1 MTDIRVSDRPIR
13 RVLLAPL
20 LLLTLLAPSQL
31 AAQQTPTSRWWYPLG
46 SPEATRRNDVPTTNQ
61 SASDLVIKWRT
72 SALRGARTLLVGAL
86 STPSDSP
93 EQQIVGMR
101 QGFDTITILDQYG
114 FVDTSFSAVARE
126 RSETHAVA
134 LTGLFNASAGSVIPE
149 GRPGII
155 GVALEREVLSSTEN
169 SLQAYGLLL
178 RPDGSVRTRLGLS
191 SSEAEQIRLNTRSSN
206 RFTTIYPAA
215 LFTPPGRD
223 SAVAFALLSQDQF
236 YRDSTTSPG
245 DVWLNGLRTYRIPPG
260 LAGHMGPVG
269 TPFRIAPR
277 TWGSQPAMTYMSGP
291 AAHLLSLATE
301 AYQFSDTVRSPLQ
314 AEASRTH
321 EASAMH
327 LQISDG
333 SLTVRGVSEHV
344 SSGTR
349 ASRSLFST
357 ITIDRTTGAENL
369 FLRFAWDLRES
380 RTGVGPRLWLTNVNE
395 SRPQGNVIAPDSL
408 PYNGYNL
415 LVADL
420 DGTQPG
426 APETDPLLVNNPG
439 NEIILSR
446 TSEGSEQ
453 IQVMIYRYN
462 DRFPIGTQSL
472 GTFTQQR
479 IRGRLVAAGDLVAD
493 AEQRWE
499 LIQLDRDSL
508 RVLQFRSYVNEG
520 DLIAPFNPE
529 LAEPLAVIASFG
541 LGDTVLNAVIADV
554 EGDGENDIIA
564 STPSGTFL
572 IGRQVTPAFAW
583 TLEPIGVRLC
593 PTDTIEI
600 SWRRRTVGSEGGIR
614 VTLIGPDGS
623 IGITSPSVLTGNRL
637 YASPRDLNM
646 TKPGE
651 YRLVVSDALYP
662 YLSDTSNP
670 FVYVAPQLDA
680 LRFETSGE
688 VLPGTELLDTIAVR
702 CVDEVRLEASSDG
715 TTWRG
720 VSIEEGEITPLPGT
734 DSARVRVVLP
744 CPDVAECGEVQG
756 AASIRY
762 RLVSLGDTVSVD
774 AIPLAVELIDL
785 AIGSGDTGRSRTH
798 EIVWDTSGVTCE
810 LLSFTLI
817 AADGTPI
824 DIGNVDAV
832 EGSFTL
838 EIPEELSDSVWLCV
852 GCADPTGCS
861 RGMIAIELP
870 ETPEGDYIAPNPFSP
885 TRRSPGENGATIA
898 FSVDEP
904 TRVTIRIIDAGR
916 STLRQIVQEMPVE
929 SGRHSVIWDGKADDG
944 GILANGTYFC
954 VISFTTGESIILPFI
969 VIQ

>member
-1 MTDIRVSDRPIR
+1 MIDTRESEPQIR
-13 RVLLAPL
+13 RAMLFPL
-20 LLLTLLAPSQL
+20 LLLVLFAPSNL

-46 SPEATRRNDVPTTNQ
+46 SPEATRRNDIPTAGQ
-61 SASDLVIKWRT
+61 SASELVIKWRT
-72 SALRGARTLLVGAL
+72 SALRGSRTLLVGAL
-86 STPSDSP
+86 STPANSL

-101 QGFDTITILDQYG
+101 QGFDTITILDQNG
-114 FVDTSFSAVARE
+114 FVDTSFNAVARE
-126 RSETHAVA
+126 ASDAHAVA
-134 LTGLFNASAGSVIPE
+134 LTGLFNPGAGSVNPE

-155 GVALEREVLSSTEN
+155 GVALEREVLSSTAKV
-169 SLQAYGLLL
+169 LQAYGLLL
-178 RPDGSVRTRLGLS
+178 RPDGSVRSRLGLTS
-191 SSEAEQIRLNTRSSN
+191 AEAEQIRLNTVSAN

-215 LFTPPGRD
+215 LYTPPGRD
-223 SAVAFALLSQDQF
+223 SAVAFALLSQDRF
-236 YRDSTTSPG
+236 TPSPG
-245 DVWLNGLRTYRIPPG
+245 DVWLNSLRTYRIPQG
-260 LAGHMGPVG
+260 LTDYEPPVG

-277 TWGSQPAMTYMSGP
+277 PWGTQPAMTYMSGP

-301 AYQFSDTVRSPLQ
+301 AYGFSDTVRSPLQ

-327 LQISDG
+327 LQITDG
-333 SLTVRGVSEHV
+333 SLAVRGVSEHV

-357 ITIDRTTGAENL
+357 ITIDKPAGAESQ
-369 FLRFAWDLRES
+369 FLRFAWDVREN
-380 RTGVGPRLWLTNVNE
+380 RTGVGPRLWLTNVSD
-395 SRPQGNVIAPDSL
+395 SRPQGNIIAPESL

-426 APETDPLLVNNPG
+426 APETNPLLVNNPG
-439 NEIILSR
+439 PEIILSR
-446 TSEGSEQ
+446 TTEGSEQ

-462 DRFPIGTQSL
+462 DRYPIATQSL
-472 GTFTQQR
+472 GTFTQQWM
-479 IRGRLVAAGDLVAD
+479 RGRLVAAGDLVAD
-493 AEQRWE
+493 PEERWE

-508 RVLQFRSYVNEG
+508 RVLQFRSYVSEAH
-520 DLIAPFNPE
+520 LIAPFNPDA
-529 LAEPLAVIASFG
+529 AEPFAVIASFG
-541 LGDTVLNAVIADV
+541 LGDTALNAVIADV
-554 EGDGENDIIA
+554 EGDGENDIVA

-572 IGRQVTPAFAW
+572 IGRPVTPAFAW
-583 TLEPIGVRLC
+583 TLEPVGVRLC
-593 PTDTIEI
+593 PTDTIEL

-614 VTLIGPDGS
+614 VTLVGPDGS

-637 YASPRDLNM
+637 TASPSDLNM

-670 FVYVAPQLDA
+670 FVYVAPQLGA
-680 LRFETSGE
+680 LRFETTGE
-688 VLPGTELLDTIAVR
+688 VLPGTELLDTIPVR
-702 CVDEVRLEASSDG
+702 CVDGVRLEASSDG

-720 VSIEEGEITPLPGT
+720 VSGDEGEIMELPGT

-744 CPDVAECGEVQG
+744 CPDLAGCGEVQS
-756 AASIRY
+756 AASIWY
-762 RLVSLGDTVSVD
+762 RLVSLGDTVSVG
-774 AIPLAVELIDL
+774 AIPLAVESIDL
-785 AIGSGDTGRSRTH
+785 ALGSGDTGRSRIH

-810 LLSFTLI
+810 SLSFTLI

-824 DIGNVDAV
+824 DIGNVEASA
-832 EGSFTL
+832 GWFTL
-838 EIPEELSDSVWLCV
+838 EIPEELSDSVRLCV
-852 GCADPTGCS
+852 GCDDPTGCA
-861 RGMIAIELP
+861 RGMLDIELP
-870 ETPEGDYIAPNPFSP
+870 KAPEGDYIAPNPFSP
-885 TRRSPGENGATIA
+885 TRRSPGENGATIV
-898 FSVDEP
+898 FSVGEP

-929 SGRHSVIWDGKADDG
+929 PGRHRLTWDGTADDG